1 MTTSAAVP
9 AAPDSPAV
17 TAADRAAAGA
27 VLAREAARFAGLGW
41 MRGTSGN
48 LSVVISSDP
57 VRLAVTASG
66 IDKGELG
73 PDDVVVV
80 DGAGT
85 VAAADQGPGAPR
97 KPSAEA
103 ALHARV
109 VALSG
114 ARAVFH
120 VHTIEAVRAGARWP
134 GGIEFS
140 DLEIL
145 KGIGRSA
152 HDEKVVIPVI
162 ANSQDMACLGDR
174 LAAVFDERVPAVVV
188 AEHGMYVWGANP
200 MQARHHVEVVQW
212 LLEYKVAT
220 G

>member
-1 MTTSAAVP
+1 MTSPTPASAG
-9 AAPDSPAV
+9 SPVV
-17 TAADRAAAGA
+17 TAAERAAAGT

-48 LSVVISSDP
+48 LSVVISDDP

-66 IDKGELG
+66 LDKGELG
-73 PDDVVVV
+73 PDDLVVV
-80 DGAGT
+80 DGAG
-85 VAAADQGPGAPR
+85 VPVAADQGPGTPR

-109 VALSG
+109 VALTG

-120 VHTIEAVRAGARWP
+120 VHTLQAVLAGARWP
-134 GGIEFS
+134 GGVELS
-140 DLEIL
+140 DMEML

-152 HDEKVVIPVI
+152 HDDKVVVPVI
-162 ANSQDMACLGDR
+162 DNSQDMAELGDR
-174 LAAVFDERVPAVVV
+174 LEAAMVEGVPAVIV
-188 AEHGMYVWGANP
+188 ASHGMYVWGKDP
-200 MQARHHVEVVQW
+200 LQTRHHVEIVQW
-212 LLEYKVAT
+212 LLEYKAAT